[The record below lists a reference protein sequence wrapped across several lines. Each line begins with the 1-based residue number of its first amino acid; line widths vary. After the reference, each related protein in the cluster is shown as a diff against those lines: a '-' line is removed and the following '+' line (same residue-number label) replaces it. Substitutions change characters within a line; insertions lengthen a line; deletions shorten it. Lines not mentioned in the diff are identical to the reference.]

1 MRITLS
7 LDNDLTEKA
16 ISLTGITD
24 LTLLMHESLKAII
37 AREAGRRLV
46 QSGDSLPDMQ
56 VPPRRRPESENDT
69 DIDTDTAHDAATE
82 PESRPDSN
90 PSENRR

>member
-1 MRITLS
+1 MRVTLS
-7 LDNDLTEKA
+7 LDNDILEKA

-46 QSGDSLPDMQ
+46 QLGGSLPDMQ
-56 VPPRRRPESENDT
+56 VPPRRRPESDNGT
-69 DIDTDTAHDAATE
+69 DADTAYDATTE
-82 PESRPDSN
+82 SESRPDSN
-90 PSENRR
+90 ASENRR